1 MENERY
7 QSLFAVHGPELR
19 ARFLD
24 GADPGLAALVAT
36 YDDDELERIVTN
48 LGGHDLGVLLDAY
61 RACDAV
67 TDRPSVVFA
76 YTIKGWGLPMA
87 GDPLNHAALLT
98 ADQIAELRTA
108 IGTGPGHGVGPVHRR
123 FTRGPACAR
132 TGGELDEPTGP
143 AAPRTYRCRT
153 RRACSRRA
161 RSARRRRSV
170 GC

>member
-24 GADPGLAALVAT
+24 GADPGLAPLVAA

-61 RACDAV
+61 RACDEV

-98 ADQIAELRTA
+98 ADQIADLRTA
-108 IGTGPGHGVGPVHRR
+108 TGLDRGHGVGPVPRR
-123 FTRGPACAR
+123 VARGPGVCQDRWRAH
-132 TGGELDEPTGP
+132 EPTG
-143 AAPRTYRCRT
+143 RG
-153 RRACSRRA
+153 RA
-161 RSARRRRSV
+161 RTCRCPTRPARS
-170 GC
+170 